1 MKRPRDIGA
10 GNAQTV
16 SPAIEFDKVSKSFT
30 SAGTQGRVTAVQDI
44 SFTVE
49 PSEFVALL
57 GPSGCGKTT
66 ILRMADGLIESDVG
80 RVAVFGAPPKP
91 GPEIGV
97 VFQNFRLIPWA
108 TVQANVEFGMK
119 SIALTASE
127 RLERVHHHLEL
138 VGLSKF
144 RNAYPR
150 ELSGGM
156 KQRTALARA
165 LATAPDILLMDEPFA
180 SIDAQTREL
189 MQVELMRIWT
199 DRRPVVLLS
208 RIASTR
214 RLFWQTASCCC
225 AQDRGKSLRRST
237 SHLSAHAGPM
247 MSVQNLNSSSCGAI
261 CRSVCASLC
270 FRTRPQSFWARSR
283 GILTSI
289 TGVIIG
295 MALQA

>member
-199 DRRPVVLLS
+199 DRRPVVLFVTHSVDEAIILAD
-208 RIASTR
+208 RILLLRPRPGQVVEAVDVALERPRWTYDVR
-214 RLFWQTASCCC
+214 AEPEFIE
-225 AQDRGKSLRRST
+225 LRRY
-237 SHLSAHAGPM
+237 LSQRMRELVLSDP
-247 MSVQNLNSSSCGAI
+247 SSEFFGRDLA
-261 CRSVCASLC
+261 A
-270 FRTRPQSFWARSR
+270 F
-283 GILTSI
+283 
-289 TGVIIG
+289 
-295 MALQA
+295 